1 MKNTLHRTA
10 LVLTGLALAI
20 ATAGCSSAGATGTP
34 VAPAG
39 SAPVAAPTTAPTSAP
54 TTPPTITVW
63 TMEDTKA
70 FTTLAD
76 GFTTQTGIKVQVVQ
90 IPWANV
96 DDKLTTAVASG
107 NGPDVVQIGLSN
119 LPTFVS
125 ANALL
130 DLSSK
135 LAGHPALASSN
146 FLDAVSADKLNSGG
160 KVLSVPWVSDTRIL
174 FYRTDI
180 LSQAGITAP
189 PTTWADFHA
198 DAVKLAARGKNQ
210 YGYYIPQWDAPLPIE
225 FTWQAGGDV
234 VDANGK
240 VNFDTPAFKSALD
253 FYLSFFKDK
262 AVPTASDFDQ
272 TAGFI
277 SGAAPMVIS
286 GPYLAAAL
294 TQQAP
299 QIAGKW
305 AVALLPKD
313 TTGTSLFAGSNMGI
327 WSTSKNVDASL
338 AFLDYLATPATQ
350 LAWYKLANGAADDEV
365 GPCRS
370 DAGKRS
376 KRAGV
381 RSQQLK
387 DAKLLPLV
395 PQWDKISTDILNA
408 VNAIALQG
416 ADEQTT
422 LNNLNATVASLQK

>member
-10 LVLTGLALAI
+10 LVLTGLALSIAI
-20 ATAGCSSAGATGTP
+20 AGCSSAGATGTP
-34 VAPAG
+34 VAPVGTAQ
-39 SAPVAAPTTAPTSAP
+39 VAAATTAPTSAP

-76 GFTTQTGIKVQVVQ
+76 QFTTQTGIKVQVVQ

-119 LPTFVS
+119 LPAFVS
-125 ANALL
+125 ANTLL

-135 LAGHPALASSN
+135 LAGHPALQSSN

-198 DAVKLAARGKNQ
+198 DAIKLAARGKNQ

-234 VDANGK
+234 IDANGK

-262 AVPTASDFDQ
+262 LVPTASDFDQ

-299 QIAGKW
+299 QINGKW

-350 LAWYKLANGAADDEV
+350 LAWYKLANELPTTKSALAD
-365 GPCRS
+365 PTLAS
-370 DAGKRS
+370 DPNVQVYVA
-376 KRAGV
+376 
-381 RSQQLK
+381 QLK
-387 DAKLLPLV
+387 DAKLLPLM
-395 PQWDKISTDILNA
+395 PQWDKISTDLLNA

-422 LNNLNATVASLQK
+422 LNSLNATVASLQK